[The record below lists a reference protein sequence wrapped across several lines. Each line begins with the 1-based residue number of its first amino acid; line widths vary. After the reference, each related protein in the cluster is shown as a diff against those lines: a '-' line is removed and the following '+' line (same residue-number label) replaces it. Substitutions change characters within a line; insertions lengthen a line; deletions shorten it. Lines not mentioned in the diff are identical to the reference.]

1 MNPQYENHYD
11 SRTQKKKIDINVG
24 VEQKHDYRKVGSRIT
39 ASACFSFFELGFIPN
54 TNSTFSSPH
63 LTFNV
68 RNKQ

>member
-11 SRTQKKKIDINVG
+11 SRTQKEKNRHQRS
-24 VEQKHDYRKVGSRIT
+24 VEQKHDYRKAGTRIT